1 MKKKMVCVQ
10 RSINSTQEK
19 KSLAEIK
26 NPLLKAQKL
35 QIALEKLKKV
45 GEKIVSTCKNKPKT
59 VKIHHLGNFSFCQV
73 NKKWR

>member
-26 NPLLKAQKL
+26 NPQLKAQKL
-35 QIALEKLKKV
+35 QIVLETLKKS
-45 GEKIVSTCKNKPKT
+45 GRENSFKLQKYQKP
-59 VKIHHLGNFSFCQV
+59 
-73 NKKWR
+73 

>member
-26 NPLLKAQKL
+26 NPQSKAQKL
-35 QIALEKLKKV
+35 QIVLEKLKTS
-45 GEKIVSTCKNKPKT
+45 GREN
-59 VKIHHLGNFSFCQV
+59 SFNLQ
-73 NKKWR
+73 K